1 MTPHFVSLFTS
12 PERAWDEI
20 RQDEKSNG
28 LHYLGHLLLLA
39 LIPAVSLYVG
49 TTYTGWSLVENEE
62 VRLDSA
68 SAAKLCVLMYF
79 AIILGVFVM
88 GAFVRWMT
96 RTFDARPS
104 FNECVGFIAYVST
117 PFYLAGLTGLYPSR
131 WLAVVVLLA
140 ASAYSAFLLF
150 VGLPRFMRIP
160 NQKGALFSTSVAA
173 VGLLVLVN
181 TMVGMIHFWQLSM
194 YPEYQRTTQDQS
206 YPTVDERPQ
215 KVPEGL

>member
-1 MTPHFVSLFTS
+1 MTPHFVSLFTR
-12 PERAWDEI
+12 PERAWDDI

-49 TTYTGWSLVENEE
+49 TTYTGWSLVKNED
-62 VRLDSA
+62 VHLQNTSA
-68 SAAKLCVLMYF
+68 LQLCVLLYF
-79 AIILGVFVM
+79 AILIGVLIM

-104 FNECVGFIAYVST
+104 LNECIGFIAYVST
-117 PFYLAGLTGLYPSR
+117 PFYIAGLAALYPSR
-131 WLAVVVLLA
+131 WLAIAILGA
-140 ASAYSAFLLF
+140 ASVYSAFLLY

-160 NQKGALFSTSVAA
+160 HQKGALFSTSVLA

-181 TMVGMIHFWQLSM
+181 MMVGTIHFWQLSM
-194 YPEYQRTTQDQS
+194 SPEYERTTQDQS

-215 KVPEGL
+215 KVPEAL